1 MARSKIN
8 VLTVVSTAAVVLTT
22 LFDSSGGFSV
32 PRVVERSLLLASPR
46 RSTALF
52 VSKVKNTPSD
62 TSSLANERDNDES
75 ISDEELLNQTPESQ
89 LEDLCTQFE
98 LSTKGTKAE
107 LLGRLRGYA
116 KEQGELERQRRM
128 QRKERVDE
136 GGESEKERHE
146 IVGEDDE
153 EDIDD
158 EVFFYYHDPK
168 IEAKQKE
175 GKDGKS
181 DDDEEGAPEST
192 MEKMGKMVKSKSKTA
207 PRNRQG
213 AITAPPPPP
222 VEPDENGERVVTV
235 YSTSDQNDLTGIA
248 ASQPGQAAQSDPML
262 ANMGGGES
270 TEAWDQN
277 NPQRAQASSA
287 ELEAAKEAVSD
298 LVQSLLA
305 MSGGPAFQQDADDLT
320 FLGVVRGRSSYD
332 SPEGFT
338 GFDPSKVPSDMLT
351 ATSKALRASRG
362 QVLKEVLN
370 EWELRSVGYDGTVG
384 DNMEK
389 GGGHY
394 REVTK
399 VRSFLEGYRR
409 AEVRRLSRETATML
423 LDKLV
428 SEGIEGLD
436 ITLASM
442 TRSTDDT
449 SDVAGELNDSLL
461 DYLNDIIRQQEK
473 KVEQMIN
480 TGKKIDELERS
491 VAIDPDQVDLTDQ
504 LWSVADEDGQRIETF
519 DPNDPKT
526 KRVLEEEYKRSQSDK
541 TVPRPIIPKTAP
553 EKLLLL
559 LTLLRARVKTEAAFV
574 LDEKSR
580 NLRVLAYCLNV
591 SSEDD
596 REQLILKEFGAS
608 LDVSAHRK
616 LTFVG
621 YSRLLAYSPCIL
633 FYFYLPQRLDSFA
646 ELIASSIEYGES
658 TSHQLQPTKSGPLN
672 VNLLKNI
679 LELVEEIRERQSW
692 KASGA
697 KTNALKL

>member
-8 VLTVVSTAAVVLTT
+8 ALTVISTAAAVLAT
-22 LFDSSGGFSV
+22 LFDPSDGFSV
-32 PRVVERSLLLASPR
+32 PRVVEPSFLLASPR
-46 RSTALF
+46 RCTALF
-52 VSKVKNTPSD
+52 VSIPSD
-62 TSSLANERDNDES
+62 TSLANENENDET
-75 ISDEELLNQTPESQ
+75 ISDEELLNQTPKSQ

-98 LSTKGTKAE
+98 LSTKGTKEE
-107 LLGRLRGYA
+107 LLGRLRGHA
-116 KEQGELERQRRM
+116 EEQAELERQRRM
-128 QRKERVDE
+128 ERRQRVEE

-146 IVGEDDE
+146 IVGEDDD

-168 IEAKQKE
+168 VEVKNKE

-181 DDDEEGAPEST
+181 DDDGEAGPESK
-192 MEKMGKMVKSKSKTA
+192 MEKMAKAKSK
-207 PRNRQG
+207 PLGNRQG
-213 AITAPPPPP
+213 VITAPPPPNI
-222 VEPDENGERVVTV
+222 EPDENGERVVTV

-270 TEAWDQN
+270 DAAWDQN
-277 NPQRAQASSA
+277 NPQRAKASSA
-287 ELEAAKEAVSD
+287 ELEAATEAVSD
-298 LVQSLLA
+298 LAQSLLA
-305 MSGGPAFQQDADDLT
+305 MSGAPAFQQDVDDLT
-320 FLGVVRGRSSYD
+320 FLGVVRRRSSYD

-351 ATSKALRASRG
+351 ATSKALRAGRG

-409 AEVRRLSRETATML
+409 AEVRRLSRETATIL

-449 SDVAGELNDSLL
+449 SDAAGELNDSLL

-473 KVEQMIN
+473 KVEQMMN
-480 TGKKIDELERS
+480 TGKKLDELERA
-491 VAIDPDQVDLTDQ
+491 VADDPDQVDRTEQ
-504 LWSVADEDGQRIETF
+504 LWNVADEDGQRIETF

-526 KRVLEEEYKRSQSDK
+526 KRVLEEEYKISQSEI
-541 TVPRPIIPKTAP
+541 TVPRPTIPKTAP

-559 LTLLRARVKTEAAFV
+559 LTLLRERVKTEAAFV
-574 LDEKSR
+574 HDEKSR
-580 NLRVLAYCLNV
+580 NLRILAYCLHV

-596 REQLILKEFGAS
+596 REQLIMKEFGAS
-608 LDVSAHRK
+608 LDVSARRK
-616 LTFVG
+616 KLNAGTVDRF
-621 YSRLLAYSPCIL
+621 AYSHELCSIFL
-633 FYFYLPQRLDSFA
+633 FRSDWTLSPSL
-646 ELIASSIEYGES
+646 
-658 TSHQLQPTKSGPLN
+658 
-672 VNLLKNI
+672 
-679 LELVEEIRERQSW
+679 
-692 KASGA
+692 
-697 KTNALKL
+697 

>member
-8 VLTVVSTAAVVLTT
+8 ALTVISTAAAVLAT
-22 LFDSSGGFSV
+22 LFDPSDGFSV
-32 PRVVERSLLLASPR
+32 PRVVEPSFLLASPR

-52 VSKVKNTPSD
+52 VSVPSD
-62 TSSLANERDNDES
+62 TSLANENENDET
-75 ISDEELLNQTPESQ
+75 ISDEELLNQTPKSQ

-98 LSTKGTKAE
+98 LSTKGTKEE
-107 LLGRLRGYA
+107 LLGRLRGHA
-116 KEQGELERQRRM
+116 EEQAELERHRRM
-128 QRKERVDE
+128 ERRQRVEE

-146 IVGEDDE
+146 IVGEDDD

-168 IEAKQKE
+168 VEVKNKE

-181 DDDEEGAPEST
+181 DDDGEAGPESK
-192 MEKMGKMVKSKSKTA
+192 MEKMAKAKSK
-207 PRNRQG
+207 PLGNRQG
-213 AITAPPPPP
+213 VITAPPPPNI
-222 VEPDENGERVVTV
+222 EPDENGERVVTV

-270 TEAWDQN
+270 DAAWDQN
-277 NPQRAQASSA
+277 NPQRAKASSA
-287 ELEAAKEAVSD
+287 ELEAATEAVSD

-305 MSGGPAFQQDADDLT
+305 MSGAPAFQQDVDDLT
-320 FLGVVRGRSSYD
+320 FLGVVRRRSSYD

-351 ATSKALRASRG
+351 ATSKALRAGRG

-409 AEVRRLSRETATML
+409 AEVRRLSRETATIL

-449 SDVAGELNDSLL
+449 SDAAGELNDSLL

-473 KVEQMIN
+473 KVEQMMN
-480 TGKKIDELERS
+480 TGKKLDELERA
-491 VAIDPDQVDLTDQ
+491 VADDPDQVDRTEQ
-504 LWSVADEDGQRIETF
+504 LWNVADEDGQRIETF

-526 KRVLEEEYKRSQSDK
+526 KRVLEEEYKISQSEI
-541 TVPRPIIPKTAP
+541 TVPRPTIPKTAP

-559 LTLLRARVKTEAAFV
+559 LTLLRERVKTEAAFV
-574 LDEKSR
+574 HDEKSR
-580 NLRVLAYCLNV
+580 NLRILAYCLHV

-596 REQLILKEFGAS
+596 REQLIMKEFGAS
-608 LDVSAHRK
+608 LDVSARRK
-616 LTFVG
+616 KLNAGTVDRF
-621 YSRLLAYSPCIL
+621 AYSHELCSIFL
-633 FYFYLPQRLDSFA
+633 FRSDWTLSPSL
-646 ELIASSIEYGES
+646 
-658 TSHQLQPTKSGPLN
+658 
-672 VNLLKNI
+672 
-679 LELVEEIRERQSW
+679 
-692 KASGA
+692 
-697 KTNALKL
+697 

>member
-1 MARSKIN
+1 MLPAEKKMARSKVN
-8 VLTVVSTAAVVLTT
+8 ALTVISTAAVVLAT
-22 LFDSSGGFSV
+22 LFDPSDGFSV

-46 RSTALF
+46 KSTALF
-52 VSKVKNTPSD
+52 VSNAKNGPSD
-62 TSSLANERDNDES
+62 TDES
-75 ISDEELLNQTPESQ
+75 ITDEELLKQTPKSQ
-89 LEDLCTQFE
+89 LEDLCTQFQ
-98 LSTKGTKAE
+98 LSTKGTKEE
-107 LLGRLRGYA
+107 LLGRLRGHA
-116 KEQGELERQRRM
+116 DEQGELERQRRI
-128 QRKERVDE
+128 QRKERVEE

-146 IVGEDDE
+146 IVGEDDDEAE

-158 EVFFYYHDPK
+158 QVFFYYHDPK
-168 IEAKQKE
+168 VEAVKQKE

-181 DDDEEGAPEST
+181 NDDDEEGPESK
-192 MEKMGKMVKSKSKTA
+192 MEIMGNMVKSKSKSP
-207 PRNRQG
+207 PRNRQNV
-213 AITAPPPPP
+213 ITAPPPPNI
-222 VEPDENGERVVTV
+222 EPDENGERVVTV

-270 TEAWDQN
+270 NEPWDQN
-277 NPQRAQASSA
+277 NPQRAKASSA

-305 MSGGPAFQQDADDLT
+305 MSGAPAFQQDADDLT
-320 FLGVVRGRSSYD
+320 FLGVVRRRSSYD

-351 ATSKALRASRG
+351 ATSKALRAGRG

-399 VRSFLEGYRR
+399 VRSFLEGFRR

-428 SEGIEGLD
+428 SEGLEGLD
-436 ITLASM
+436 MTLASM

-473 KVEQMIN
+473 KVEQLIN
-480 TGKKIDELERS
+480 TAKKIDELERA
-491 VAIDPDQVDLTDQ
+491 VANDPDQLDPTEQ
-504 LWSVADEDGQRIETF
+504 LWSVGDEDGQRIETF

-526 KRVLEEEYKRSQSDK
+526 KRVLEEEYKMSQSEK
-541 TVPRPIIPKTAP
+541 TVPRPIIPNTAP

-559 LTLLRARVKTEAAFV
+559 LTLLRERVKTEAAYV
-574 LDEKSR
+574 HNEKSR
-580 NLRVLAYCLNV
+580 NLRILAYCLNV
-591 SSEDD
+591 SGEDD
-596 REQLILKEFGAS
+596 RETLIMKEFGAS
-608 LDVSAHRK
+608 LDVSTRRNLNPGCRLFRI
-616 LTFVG
+616 LT
-621 YSRLLAYSPCIL
+621 
-633 FYFYLPQRLDSFA
+633 
-646 ELIASSIEYGES
+646 
-658 TSHQLQPTKSGPLN
+658 
-672 VNLLKNI
+672 
-679 LELVEEIRERQSW
+679 
-692 KASGA
+692 
-697 KTNALKL
+697 

>member
-8 VLTVVSTAAVVLTT
+8 TLTVISTAAIVLAT
-22 LFDSSGGFSV
+22 LFDPSDGFSV
-32 PRVVERSLLLASPR
+32 PRVFERSSLLASPR
-46 RSTALF
+46 RSTAFF
-52 VSKVKNTPSD
+52 VTNAKNSPSD
-62 TSSLANERDNDES
+62 TSLANEQHESDES
-75 ISDEELLNQTPESQ
+75 ISDKELLNQTPKSQ
-89 LEDLCTQFE
+89 LEDLCIQFE
-98 LSTKGTKAE
+98 LSTKGTKEE
-107 LLGRLRGYA
+107 LLGRLRGHA
-116 KEQGELERQRRM
+116 EEQTVLETQRRVERRQRV
-128 QRKERVDE
+128 ED

-146 IVGEDDE
+146 IVGDDDDE
-153 EDIDD
+153 ADIDD
-158 EVFFYYHDPK
+158 EVFFYYHDPTVK
-168 IEAKQKE
+168 VNKKK

-181 DDDEEGAPEST
+181 DEDGEEGPESK
-192 MEKMGKMVKSKSKTA
+192 MEKMVKSKPPK
-207 PRNRQG
+207 NRQNS
-213 AITAPPPPP
+213 ITAPPPPNI
-222 VEPDENGERVVTV
+222 EPDENGERVVTV
-235 YSTSDQNDLTGIA
+235 YSTNDQNDITGIA

-262 ANMGGGES
+262 ANMGGES
-270 TEAWDQN
+270 DAPWDQN
-277 NPQRAQASSA
+277 NPQKAKASSA
-287 ELEAAKEAVSD
+287 ELEAATEAVSD

-305 MSGGPAFQQDADDLT
+305 MSGGPAFQQDVDDLT
-320 FLGVVRGRSSYD
+320 FLGAVRSRSSYD

-338 GFDPSKVPSDMLT
+338 GFNPSKVPFDMLT
-351 ATSKALRASRG
+351 ATSKALRAGRG

-428 SEGIEGLD
+428 TEGIEGLD

-449 SDVAGELNDSLL
+449 SDSAGELNDSLL

-473 KVEQMIN
+473 KVEQMMN
-480 TGKKIDELERS
+480 TGKKVGELER
-491 VAIDPDQVDLTDQ
+491 AAADDPDQVDPTEQ

-559 LTLLRARVKTEAAFV
+559 LTLLRSRVKTEAVFV
-574 LDEKSR
+574 HDEKSR
-580 NLRVLAYCLNV
+580 NLRILAYCLHVDN
-591 SSEDD
+591 EDD
-596 REQLILKEFGAS
+596 REQLIMKEFGVS
-608 LDVSAHRK
+608 LDVSARRN
-616 LTFVG
+616 LDVG
-621 YSRLLAYSPCIL
+621 TVDRFAYSHELCSIFL
-633 FYFYLPQRLDSFA
+633 FRSDWTLSP
-646 ELIASSIEYGES
+646 SS
-658 TSHQLQPTKSGPLN
+658 
-672 VNLLKNI
+672 
-679 LELVEEIRERQSW
+679 
-692 KASGA
+692 
-697 KTNALKL
+697 